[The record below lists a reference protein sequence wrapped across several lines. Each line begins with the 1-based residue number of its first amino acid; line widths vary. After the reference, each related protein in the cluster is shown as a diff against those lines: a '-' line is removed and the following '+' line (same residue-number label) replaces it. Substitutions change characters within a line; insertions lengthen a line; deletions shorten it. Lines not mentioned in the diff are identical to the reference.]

1 MWPFSQSPSVAEPP
15 PAETPEQQLA
25 AVSRA
30 YREAEA
36 DFTKACLAVTRY
48 NARHKDNRMHKLN
61 NDWFARLNAMTRDP
75 VRQGLE
81 AAREQAR
88 GRRNEL
94 LRARSELLAALGKIR

>member
-1 MWPFSQSPSVAEPP
+1 MWPFTSQAVPVEA

-25 AVSRA
+25 AVSRE
-30 YREAEA
+30 YREAENE
-36 DFTKACLAVTRY
+36 FTKACQAVTRY
-48 NARHKDNRMHKLN
+48 NARYKDNRMHKLN